1 MSMYYYIQTDENGY
15 VFSHFEAS
23 KEKAPEQ
30 IELIEVDRYDPSL
43 CGRYYLN
50 GEFGPAPSEGNYWK
64 WDSDTSQFV
73 ETPYS
78 PPPEEP
84 PSE

>member
-30 IELIEVDRYDPSL
+30 TELIEVDRYDPSL